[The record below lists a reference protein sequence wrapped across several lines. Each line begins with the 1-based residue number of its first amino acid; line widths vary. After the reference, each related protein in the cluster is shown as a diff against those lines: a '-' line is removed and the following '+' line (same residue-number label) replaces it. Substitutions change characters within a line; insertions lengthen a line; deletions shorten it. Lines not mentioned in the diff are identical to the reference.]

1 MPKTIAILYICT
13 GSYRVFWPGFY
24 ENFRQNFLPE
34 LDKTFF
40 VFTDVAQVAGEDNP
54 DVRRIPQK
62 ALPWP
67 YSTLQ
72 RFDAFLSQEA
82 ALAGY
87 DYLFFANANLFCTG
101 PVHAEEILP
110 DAGRSLTAVC
120 HLPYDGRNPLFH
132 PYERRPA
139 CWAGIPYNG
148 GTYYVAGGLN
158 GGTAAA
164 YLALCRELQART
176 REDLDRGII
185 ARFHDESQLNR
196 LVAEWPRR
204 FRVLPPCFCVPEETP
219 LPDGGDRIRVLQK
232 SRFLDVEAVKGAP
245 KPQNFFERK
254 WEAFTLNWLPYLWR
268 ARDTLLRRRVTP
280 RAATSGWQ
288 TGNYP
293 GGEGDG

>member
-1 MPKTIAILYICT
+1 M
-13 GSYRVFWPGFY
+13 
-24 ENFRQNFLPE
+24 
-34 LDKTFF
+34 
-40 VFTDVAQVAGEDNP
+40 
-54 DVRRIPQK
+54 
-62 ALPWP
+62 
-67 YSTLQ
+67 
-72 RFDAFLSQEA
+72 
-82 ALAGY
+82 
-87 DYLFFANANLFCTG
+87 
-101 PVHAEEILP
+101 
-110 DAGRSLTAVC
+110 
-120 HLPYDGRNPLFH
+120 
-132 PYERRPA
+132 
-139 CWAGIPYNG
+139 
-148 GTYYVAGGLN
+148 AGGLN

-219 LPDGGDRIRVLQK
+219 LPNGGDRIRVLQK
-232 SRFLDVEAVKGAP
+232 SRFLDAEAVKGAP